1 MITDPNIYFKDGC
14 GRCKKFQTPECKV
27 HKWAEGLAFLRK
39 VCLDLGLEETAKWGH
54 PCYTLNGGNIVM
66 VGAFKED
73 FHLSFF
79 KASLM
84 KDSGGLFTKR
94 GENTQVASVVQFYE
108 NDQPSKMKETVVSYI
123 SEAIDIEKSGKK
135 VKREAAKFEVPQ
147 ELVDAMDSDP
157 ELAEAFEA
165 LTPGR
170 QRAHSMLIGGAKQA
184 ATRINRI
191 AKYRDKI
198 LNGKGPNE

>member
-1 MITDPNIYFKDGC
+1 MISDTNEYFLDGC
-14 GRCKKFQTPECKV
+14 GRCKKFATNDCKV
-27 HKWAEGLAFLRK
+27 RKWQEGLATLRQI
-39 VCLDLGLEETAKWGH
+39 CLDLGLDEVAKWGH
-54 PCYTLNGGNIVM
+54 PCYTFNGANIVIL
-66 VGAFKED
+66 GAFKDD

-84 KDSGGLFTKR
+84 KDSESLFVKR
-94 GENTQVASVVQFYE
+94 GENTQVASVVQFHD
-108 NDQPSKMKETVVSYI
+108 NAQPSQMKDVIIAYLQ
-123 SEAIDIEKSGKK
+123 EAINVEKSGKK
-135 VKREAAKFEVPQ
+135 IKREVASFDVPQ
-147 ELVDAMDSDP
+147 ELVDAMDRDP

-170 QRAHSMLIGGAKQA
+170 QRAHSMIIGGAKQA